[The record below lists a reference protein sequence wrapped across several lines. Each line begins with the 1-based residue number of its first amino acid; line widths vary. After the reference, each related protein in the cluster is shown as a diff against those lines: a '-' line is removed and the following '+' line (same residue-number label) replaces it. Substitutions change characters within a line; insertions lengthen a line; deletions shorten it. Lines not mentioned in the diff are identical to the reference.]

1 MFFVELLQEVGE
13 LWVRVWCFKSTVTHA
28 CEHVGGDVQQNF
40 PEPLKLFMFFI
51 NACDGMC
58 ESLISRAKA
67 KTKFLLSGN
76 SNKEIKYNISV

>member
-1 MFFVELLQEVGE
+1 MH
-13 LWVRVWCFKSTVTHA
+13 SA

-51 NACDGMC
+51 NAWDGMC

-67 KTKFLLSGN
+67 KTKFLFGN
-76 SNKEIKYNISV
+76 SNKEIKYNIGVWH

>member
-1 MFFVELLQEVGE
+1 MELLQEVGE
-13 LWVRVWCFKSTVTHA
+13 LWVRVWCFKCTVTHA

-40 PEPLKLFMFFI
+40 PEPLKLIMFFI

-67 KTKFLLSGN
+67 ETGFLLFGSFN
-76 SNKEIKYNISV
+76 EDIKYNIGVCH